1 MASKCFLQPLSH
13 TMGLKRSQKAPVHNS
28 NKRKIGKTTRKIR
41 RDLIKLKEHERLCQN
56 GHDPIVWWRFDWK
69 TDNNGLQL
77 GQSRS
82 DNRGIR
88 RERAEARRGARSWG
102 NPTSVDAEAN
112 LRNGITS
119 HDSVDRGI
127 NKYRRGQK
135 ANDNIRG
142 RSVDP
147 WAMERGGRKPPHLFP
162 FSLCRSPYCSDRI
175 TQPVESECDVQKWK
189 IPKKVK
195 RPRSKRAQCCVV
207 LQGSSGEKKR
217 RWGGPHG
224 VGYPVEHD

>member
-1 MASKCFLQPLSH
+1 VAVRLENGQQWSTTGAKSIWQP
-13 TMGLKRSQKAPVHNS
+13 R
-28 NKRKIGKTTRKIR
+28 NKTR
-41 RDLIKLKEHERLCQN
+41 E
-56 GHDPIVWWRFDWK
+56 
-69 TDNNGLQL
+69 
-77 GQSRS
+77 S
-82 DNRGIR
+82 
-88 RERAEARRGARSWG
+88 EARRGARSWG
-102 NPTSVDAEAN
+102 NPTSVAAEAN

-119 HDSVDRGI
+119 YDSVDRGI

-207 LQGSSGEKKR
+207 LQGSGGEKKR